1 MAYVD
6 QDRKKRIEALCKPI
20 FKKYGIKARL
30 GVHHHTELVCN
41 ISAGTIDFN
50 DPSNW
55 SIRQNEYDEA
65 SNQKIRFD
73 GHLQVNHY
81 HYDHHYAGRA
91 LEFFSELIPALQSEN
106 FDKSDIQSDYFHV
119 GYYLSVNV
127 GKWDKPYEL
136 VKE

>member
-6 QDRKKRIEALCKPI
+6 QDRKKRIEALVKPI
-20 FKKYGIKARL
+20 LKKYGFKGRL

-55 SIRQNEYDEA
+55 ASDQRSDER
-65 SNQKIRFD
+65 SYYGPDNFK
-73 GHLQVNHY
+73 GYLQVNHF
-81 HYDHHYAGRA
+81 HYDKNFAGKA
-91 LEFFSELIPALQSEN
+91 LEFFNELIPALQSEN

-136 VKE
+136 IKE